1 MLMTGMFH
9 RSLDDKLRFG
19 VPKQFRSAMPA
30 AEDLALY
37 IAPGTDGSLEMYT
50 EEGFD
55 RIARQMEDGPRH
67 SRSGRAYHRVF
78 YSQVQRVE
86 LDRQGRVRLPVEL
99 AQLASINKEIVLVGV
114 RDHIE
119 IWDRERWERYLGDM
133 QPHFDELAEQMSP
146 DPSPPPF
153 ASDHRQQELGESVD
167 LKYQPTRP
175 R

>member
-1 MLMTGMFH
+1 MTGMFH

-19 VPKQFRSAMPA
+19 VPKAFRVVVESDEAS
-30 AEDLALY
+30 ALY

-50 EEGFD
+50 EEAFD

-67 SRSGRAYHRVF
+67 SRSRRAFHRVF

-86 LDRQGRVRLPVEL
+86 LDRQGRIRLPQEL
-99 AQLASINKEIVLVGV
+99 AQLAAINKEIVLVGV

-119 IWDRERWERYLGDM
+119 IWDRERWQRYLGDM
-133 QPHFDELAEQMSP
+133 QPQFDELAEQMSP
-146 DPSPPPF
+146 EPAPLEAAGERDP
-153 ASDHRQQELGESVD
+153 QQSGVSAERN
-167 LKYQPTRP
+167 YQPTRP